1 MEEFDMKKLVLF
13 AGALLMFGF
22 SSLVL
27 AETKMVVLDINKV
40 IASLP
45 HLKDVQADL
54 KKKFD
59 PRGQELINMQNIFR
73 SNLDKYRQNNVY
85 LKGEE
90 LKKEQQK
97 IIDENKKVQAVRT
110 SLQKDLVTAQNQ
122 ALTPILQ
129 QIKVVVDKIAQTQK
143 IDLVITRNSAA
154 YFNPQI
160 DITDQVTSEMKKPIP
175 VASPIVNP
183 VVIKAPDSKK

>member
-13 AGALLMFGF
+13 AGALLIFGF

-45 HLKDVQADL
+45 YLKDVQADL

-59 PRGQELINMQNIFR
+59 PRGQELINMQNVFR
-73 SNLDKYRQNNVY
+73 SNLDKYRQNNVD
-85 LKGEE
+85 LKGEA

-110 SLQKDLVTAQNQ
+110 SLQQDLVTAQNQ

-160 DITDQVTSEMKKPIP
+160 DITDQVISEMKKPVP